1 VTRLC
6 TTDDGGEQV
15 AVARLN
21 PDAGE
26 VTAVAVDDGGTVA
39 LGRASGIV
47 EVYPV
52 TDGAFGRGRAIDVRV
67 GGEDVRVDALAA
79 RGGVVVAGITFPDAS
94 HTPARVV
101 VWSLT
106 YMEPTSFAID
116 QDDVAGV
123 AVLDS
128 AATTIVVAGRDG
140 PTGPVTIQ
148 LWDTASR
155 RRVGRALSG
164 LSEDLT
170 ALVGSDTAVVGADST
185 GHMFRWEIERD
196 PTRDVCAMAARPLTR
211 AEWDSIAGGALAR
224 YAFDDPCE

>member
-1 VTRLC
+1 MAASPSGDYAVAVGEDAVTRLC
-6 TTDDGGEQV
+6 TTDDGGQQV

-21 PDAGE
+21 PDAGD
-26 VTAVAVDDGGTVA
+26 VTAVAVDDDGTVA

-67 GGEDVRVDALAA
+67 GGEQVGVDALAV

-128 AATTIVVAGRDG
+128 AATTIVVAGRDEL
-140 PTGPVTIQ
+140 TGPVTIQ

-164 LSEDLT
+164 L
-170 ALVGSDTAVVGADST
+170 VW
-185 GHMFRWEIERD
+185 RI
-196 PTRDVCAMAARPLTR
+196 
-211 AEWDSIAGGALAR
+211 
-224 YAFDDPCE
+224 